1 MLSVLDQFTPD
12 LLRDLSARIAD
23 TQPSKLGKRKCKM
36 CKSQFVQQT
45 TLVAPTTW
53 FLPFGILNENER
65 PTVWPTTLSF
75 EESDRRLQSDEAIF
89 DLGYISY
96 SSEHADP
103 TSTAVTHHTSLHYFG
118 GQWYYYDD
126 MNKAARGRLV
136 AVANPD
142 VYIAA
147 HHPILRA
154 VTVVYFRRNPP
165 NVAECQKKQ

>member
-1 MLSVLDQFTPD
+1 
-12 LLRDLSARIAD
+12 
-23 TQPSKLGKRKCKM
+23 M

-65 PTVWPTTLSF
+65 PTMWPTTLSF

-96 SSEHADP
+96 SSENADP
-103 TSTAVTHHTSLHYFG
+103 TSRAVTHHTSLHYFG

-126 MNKAARGRLV
+126 MDTPARGRLV

-142 VYIAA
+142 VYIAI

-154 VTVVYFRRNPP
+154 TTVVYFRRNPP